1 MTGNLDLYAR
11 LRSGRRRESG
21 FTLVEMVTVLLITLI
36 LMGFA
41 IFAVQGVL
49 GNYRLHNAVASATW
63 AIQSARY
70 QALME
75 GYPFQ
80 VSFSSTT
87 NSYQLLSAST
97 AGAPS
102 TFSNVGNSVP
112 LSETAM
118 ALNQSTTYQ
127 FTPMGYVSA
136 NPATAL
142 TTTPMTI
149 TAWGNTATI
158 VVSNYGN
165 ITVTY
170 GNGIKQ

>member
-1 MTGNLDLYAR
+1 
-11 LRSGRRRESG
+11 LRGGRRRERG
-21 FTLVEMVTVLLITLI
+21 FTLIQMVMVLLITMI

-80 VSFSSTT
+80 VSFNATT
-87 NSYQLLSAST
+87 NSYQLLSEVPPA
-97 AGAPS
+97 S

-112 LSETAM
+112 LSATAM

>member
-1 MTGNLDLYAR
+1 VIGNEELYAQSR
-11 LRSGRRRESG
+11 GGRRRENG
-21 FTLVEMVTVLLITLI
+21 FTLIQMVMVLLITMI

-41 IFAVQGVL
+41 VFAIQGAL

-75 GYPFQ
+75 GYPYQ
-80 VSFSSTT
+80 VSFSATT

-97 AGAPS
+97 PGSPS
-102 TFSNVGNSVP
+102 TFANVGNSVP

-118 ALNQSTTYQ
+118 TINQSTTYQ
-127 FTPMGYVSA
+127 FTPMGYVTA

-170 GNGIKQ
+170 GHGIYQ